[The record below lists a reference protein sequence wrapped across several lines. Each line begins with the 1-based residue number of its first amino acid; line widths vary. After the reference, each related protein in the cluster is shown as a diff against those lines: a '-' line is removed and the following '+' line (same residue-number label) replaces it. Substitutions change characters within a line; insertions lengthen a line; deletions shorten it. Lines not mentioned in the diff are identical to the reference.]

1 MFTAVLAL
9 STVSGRTNGLTFRM
23 TFQKVTVKVGRSV
36 TSLEEIYD
44 PATLSLMEPNFWP
57 IHRRSN
63 LISFPFKS
71 EMLKKNGNSSHLDVR
86 DGRQSFLRVSVL
98 CGQGEQ

>member
-44 PATLSLMEPNFWP
+44 LEVMSSN
-57 IHRRSN
+57 HRIRGQSHKASTAVIYESRFVNISN
-63 LISFPFKS
+63 L
-71 EMLKKNGNSSHLDVR
+71 NGIMTLES
-86 DGRQSFLRVSVL
+86 
-98 CGQGEQ
+98 